1 MGYRRRSLKVPTAL
15 GVPFMLFWL
24 FAVLVAIAAFV
35 VSIYGLVLAFKAS
48 IFIGVLA
55 LFIEP
60 APLVIGLVY
69 LFTNV
74 NLAQK
79 IADLLF

>member
-1 MGYRRRSLKVPTAL
+1 VTYLLSLL
-15 GVPFMLFWL
+15 LFWL
-24 FAVLVAIAAFV
+24 FAVLASVAVFA

-48 IFIGVLA
+48 ILVGVLA
-55 LFIEP
+55 LFVEP

-69 LFTNV
+69 LFMNI

-79 IADLLF
+79 LANLLF